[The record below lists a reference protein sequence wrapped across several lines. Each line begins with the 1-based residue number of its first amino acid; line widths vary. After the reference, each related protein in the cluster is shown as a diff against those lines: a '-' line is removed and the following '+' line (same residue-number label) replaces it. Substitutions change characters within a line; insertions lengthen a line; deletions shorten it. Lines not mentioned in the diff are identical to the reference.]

1 MDNPLR
7 WIFKSIRRKA
17 IVGLL
22 VILLSTVFLISLTI
36 ASQARKFIFGEIQRR
51 TGNVARFVGSELT
64 AISRS
69 GEGIYGFDEI
79 LQRICADDDVLYISL
94 FDERGKVLSSGCTGG
109 QPIGSRALSLS
120 EVLAVET
127 GGVRFH
133 QVDKVLEVYRP
144 VETDMGYGLFLV
156 IGFDVEDVDSIVSG
170 ITNVIAASAFVVYML
185 GLLVLVIAVNQMTL
199 PIENLTEGMKDVG
212 SGHLPD
218 VIPVSGY
225 DEVGTL
231 TESFNR
237 MIGDLRKSREEIMR
251 YQRHLEDM
259 VVERTEALD
268 KANSDLVDMNV
279 SLQKANEKLMEL
291 DKLKSNFLGIATHE
305 LRTPITVIEGYL
317 DSLVD
322 GFAGELNDQQVAI
335 VGETLSSC
343 HRMADLVSDM
353 LDITRI
359 EAGKMP
365 IEMMRC
371 SVLTVI
377 DRVASQMAPII
388 KKKDLTLN
396 VDRVSM
402 DIETLL
408 DEERILQVLVNLI
421 GNATKFT
428 PGGGVISVKA
438 AVENEGHEPLVLVT
452 VSDTGIG
459 ISAEDLPEI
468 FDEFA
473 QVGAPGKE
481 EGTGLGLAICEG
493 IIEAHGG
500 RIWAESVVG
509 QGSAFTFSIP
519 LG

>member
-1 MDNPLR
+1 
-7 WIFKSIRRKA
+7 
-17 IVGLL
+17 
-22 VILLSTVFLISLTI
+22 
-36 ASQARKFIFGEIQRR
+36 
-51 TGNVARFVGSELT
+51 
-64 AISRS
+64 
-69 GEGIYGFDEI
+69 
-79 LQRICADDDVLYISL
+79 
-94 FDERGKVLSSGCTGG
+94 
-109 QPIGSRALSLS
+109 
-120 EVLAVET
+120 
-127 GGVRFH
+127 
-133 QVDKVLEVYRP
+133 
-144 VETDMGYGLFLV
+144 
-156 IGFDVEDVDSIVSG
+156 
-170 ITNVIAASAFVVYML
+170 
-185 GLLVLVIAVNQMTL
+185 MTL

-251 YQRHLEDM
+251 YQGHLEDM
-259 VVERTEALD
+259 VEERTEALD

-279 SLQKANEKLMEL
+279 ILQKANEKLMEL

-322 GFAGELNDQQVAI
+322 GFAGELNEQQVAI

-365 IEMMRC
+365 IEMIRC

-408 DEERILQVLVNLI
+408 DEERILQVMVNLI